1 MVTLGNTWKKRDK
14 RLSKNTKNL
23 KGNIKF
29 LKTSDG
35 KREKEVEKRKGNWQ
49 NNDII
54 GTVFVKQEKV
64 YKEPLFQ
71 KNFLQKVYDFG
82 EDR

>member
-1 MVTLGNTWKKRDK
+1 MMISGHTVILGNTGEKRDK

-35 KREKEVEKRKGNWQ
+35 KREKEVEKRKENWQ

-54 GTVFVKQEKV
+54 GTVFVKQKKI

-71 KNFLQKVYDFG
+71 KNFL
-82 EDR
+82 